1 MIVSIPTQDSLLP
14 PLLCQNVS
22 PCHLLSGATCPPCF
36 QLPTKQRTRSFLLCQ
51 SKLLSPRDA
60 ACQATVTLG
69 DRLGPKNGRF
79 SFLSATG
86 RTTGHQ
92 GRTFYRRGK
101 VWQHLNEGPASSLHR
116 ESRTHGFRGQSIFL
130 SLDIYPCWM
139 ESKYS
144 IHVSDCYLHKEFQT
158 KIGWLWFYILWWLCW
173 HI

>member
-1 MIVSIPTQDSLLP
+1 MNVKTMNILNMILSIPTQDLLLP

-92 GRTFYRRGK
+92 DILQEGKSLATFERG
-101 VWQHLNEGPASSLHR
+101 SS
-116 ESRTHGFRGQSIFL
+116 FL
-130 SLDIYPCWM
+130 ITQRIQDPRL
-139 ESKYS
+139 
-144 IHVSDCYLHKEFQT
+144 
-158 KIGWLWFYILWWLCW
+158 
-173 HI
+173 